1 MIPASTLATLAG
13 GLPPGGLPVLIVD
26 AVSPARLPCLDG
38 ARKPP
43 GDTMEITLAA
53 GRVLLRRAALAEIL
67 PLRHRELRPGR
78 PLDAAAFD
86 GDAEPAT
93 VHVGAFLVDPG
104 DAVACASFMARDRE
118 GEPAYQLRGMATRA
132 DLVRRGLGSALLRYA
147 VGVLPDGA
155 RARFLWCHARLEA
168 VPFYLRMGWTVAS
181 ERFDIPD
188 VGPHHAMIWRPGDG

>member
-1 MIPASTLATLAG
+1 
-13 GLPPGGLPVLIVD
+13 
-26 AVSPARLPCLDG
+26 
-38 ARKPP
+38 
-43 GDTMEITLAA
+43 MEITLAA

-155 RARFLWCHARLEA
+155 RARCLWCHARLEA
-168 VPFYLRMGWTVAS
+168 VAFYLRMGWTVAS